1 MSDIDRALPSVNY
14 RAEDD
19 DAMNRV
25 RGTGHRLVPSQFPPI
40 GVFDS
45 VASADDAV
53 SAMRLEGLTNDRMQ
67 TPVRRAA
74 LFPKEDWL
82 VGQVGAQ
89 AVMAA
94 FLHASPEGGRF
105 TGPALGAWYSAR
117 SLETAVEETVY
128 HATRRVVAAQGLQL
142 HATIAMREWAH
153 TIDARFVDVRGA
165 HKQFAKLYDPNSYAV
180 SQPFGERVRAQG
192 AAGIVYDSVRHLHG
206 TCFVMYRPRMVA
218 PVKQGVHLEY
228 RWTGEATPTVLQ
240 LERLR

>member
-1 MSDIDRALPSVNY
+1 MSDIKGALRS
-14 RAEDD
+14 
-19 DAMNRV
+19 DAAGDFTLSRV

-45 VASADDAV
+45 VANADDAL
-53 SAMRLEGLTNDRMQ
+53 SAMRLEGLTNDRLQIPM
-67 TPVRRAA
+67 RRASV
-74 LFPKEDWL
+74 FPKEDWL
-82 VGQVGAQ
+82 IGQAGAQ

-117 SLETAVEETVY
+117 SLETAIEETVY
-128 HATRRVVAAQGLQL
+128 HATRRVVASRELQL
-142 HATIAMREWAH
+142 YATIAMREWMHA
-153 TIDARFVDVRGA
+153 IDARFVDVRGA
-165 HKQFAKLYDPNSYAV
+165 QKQFANLYDPDSYAE
-180 SQPFGERVRAQG
+180 SQPFGERVRANG
-192 AAGIVYDSVRHLHG
+192 AAGIVYDSVRHAQG

-240 LERLR
+240 LEQLR